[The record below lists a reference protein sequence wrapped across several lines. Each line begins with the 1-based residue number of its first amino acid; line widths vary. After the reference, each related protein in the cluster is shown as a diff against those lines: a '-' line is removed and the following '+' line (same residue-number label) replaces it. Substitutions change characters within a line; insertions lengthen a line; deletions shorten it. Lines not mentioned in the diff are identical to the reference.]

1 MALACISF
9 YSPDQP
15 TYDCMDRISKTS
27 DTSTTTSSTATTMF
41 QSNQTDQVSF
51 FRRSEL
57 NIIVKS
63 QSKWDLLMILLCG
76 KKLKPW
82 LMTDLFSAVR
92 TWTGVSFW
100 YMLLRWS
107 LFLALLIFLWIIIKC
122 AESWYKRRKRR
133 VVVWSGWSH
142 QYGDFTAVIR
152 IPWWLRKKRSYN
164 HKTIRTYLLHSCMFY
179 NRILWNRLY
188 CASATISLNK

>member
-27 DTSTTTSSTATTMF
+27 DSSTTTSSTATTMF

-133 VVVWSGWSH
+133 VVVWSGHTS
-142 QYGDFTAVIR
+142 
-152 IPWWLRKKRSYN
+152 
-164 HKTIRTYLLHSCMFY
+164 ME
-179 NRILWNRLY
+179 
-188 CASATISLNK
+188 ISLLLSESPDDWEKK